1 MGRLRARG
9 LLVLAL
15 LPVSGCEVG
24 SERQGFDWERMI
36 EQERY
41 DAYEPSTEFPD
52 GKVMRTP
59 PEGTVPRER
68 ALEPAAVATGLEAGR
83 PVERIPLPVTE
94 TLLARGQER
103 FGIFCAV
110 CHGAAGLGRSAVG
123 RAMTLAPPPPLHGP
137 RLREASDGHLFRVV
151 TEGYGLMPSYARQLD
166 ARERWAV
173 VAYVRAL
180 QLSQG
185 ADLDLLPGDVRE
197 EALRR
202 LDLPDGE
209 GGP

>member
-1 MGRLRARG
+1 MGCRAARG
-9 LLVLAL
+9 LLVLLL
-15 LPVSGCEVG
+15 LPLSGCEVG

-41 DAYEPSTEFPD
+41 DAYEPSAEFPD

-59 PEGTVPRER
+59 PDGTVPRER
-68 ALEPAAVATGLEAGR
+68 VLEPPTVATGMEEGR
-83 PVERIPLPVTE
+83 PVARIPVPVTE
-94 TLLARGQER
+94 ALLARGQER

-110 CHGAAGLGRSAVG
+110 CHGPAGLGRSAVG
-123 RAMTLAPPPPLHGP
+123 RAMTLAPPPSLHGA
-137 RLREASDGHLFRVV
+137 RLQEASDGRLFRVV

-166 ARERWAV
+166 SRERWAV

-202 LDLPDGE
+202 LDLPDAE